1 MRCAL
6 TLLASAVFLG
16 HAPLTLAQAAPKDVD
31 TYVTQSLKRFDQP
44 GVAIAVVK
52 DGKVVFQQGWGL
64 VKMGETTRINEHTR
78 FQVASNTKAMTAA
91 TIAMLVDEK
100 QLNWDDPVIDHLPW
114 FRLGGDPYVTRELRV
129 RDLLCHRSGLSLGAG
144 DLLWFHSDYSAED
157 VVRRLRFIAPA
168 TSFRSSYAY
177 DNVLYLAAGELVKAV
192 TGKDIQDV
200 ATERILKPLGMNESV
215 MGIDRVHLSENV
227 AYPHGRVGG
236 KMQVIPFDSV
246 LNTGAAGG
254 VLASVADWSKWM
266 QVQLDSGRTANGR
279 LWTERQ
285 TRIMWSPQINIGI
298 GNPAPSLMALRPN
311 FLAYGLGWS
320 LRDYRGLKVV
330 THDGGLAGMLSRTV
344 LIPEKKLGIVVLTNG
359 ETNAYQALAWWM
371 VDYYLGA
378 PRTDWTSALAALG
391 EQGQSADKVFEDSV
405 YSHRNQE
412 AGPSL
417 PLEKY
422 ASRYNDSWYGDVSV
436 MVENGKLVLRW
447 SHSAALTADLEHLQY
462 DTFRARM
469 RVPNVADAFVSFTLK
484 YDGTV
489 DRMTMRPFLPST
501 DFSFNYQD
509 LMFKPVPTPSTP

>member
-1 MRCAL
+1 MGRGTA
-6 TLLASAVFLG
+6 LLAITALVMSPAFAV
-16 HAPLTLAQAAPKDVD
+16 AQAAPKEVD
-31 TYVTQSLKRFDQP
+31 AYVTQSLKRFEQP

-52 DGKVVFQQGWGL
+52 DGKVVFQQGWGV
-64 VKMGETTRINEHTR
+64 VKMGDPTRINEHTR

-91 TIAMLVDEK
+91 TLAMLVDQK
-100 QLNWDDPVIDHLPW
+100 KLDWDDRVIDHLPW
-114 FRLGGDPYVTRELRV
+114 FRLGGDPYVSRELRV

-144 DLLWFHSDYSAED
+144 DLLWFHSDYSARDIVE
-157 VVRRLRFIAPA
+157 RLRFIAPA

-192 TGKDIQDV
+192 TGKEWQDV
-200 ATERILKPLGMNESV
+200 ATERILKPLGMNESAV
-215 MGIDRVHLSENV
+215 GIDRVQLSQNV

-236 KMQVIPFDSV
+236 TMQVIPFDSV
-246 LNTGAAGG
+246 LNTLAAGG
-254 VLASVADWSKWM
+254 VLASVSDWSKWM
-266 QVQLDSGRTANGR
+266 QVQLDSGRTGSGR

-285 TRIMWSPQINIGI
+285 TRIMWSPHINIGI
-298 GNPAPSLMALRPN
+298 GNPPPSLMALRPN

-344 LIPEKKLGIVVLTNG
+344 MIPEKKLGIVVLTNG

-378 PRTDWTSALAALG
+378 PKTDWTAALAALG
-391 EQGQSADKVFEDSV
+391 EQGQSADRAFADSV
-405 YSHRNQE
+405 MNHRNKD

-422 ASRYNDSWYGDVSV
+422 AGRYNDLWYGDVSV
-436 MVENGKLVLRW
+436 GVENGKLVLRW
-447 SHSAALTADLEHLQY
+447 SHSPALTADLEHLQF

-469 RVPNVADAFVSFTLK
+469 RTANVADAFVTFTLK
-484 YDGTV
+484 FDGTI
-489 DRMTMRPFLPST
+489 DRMTLLPFLPST

-509 LMFKPVPTPSTP
+509 LMFRPVQGPSMP